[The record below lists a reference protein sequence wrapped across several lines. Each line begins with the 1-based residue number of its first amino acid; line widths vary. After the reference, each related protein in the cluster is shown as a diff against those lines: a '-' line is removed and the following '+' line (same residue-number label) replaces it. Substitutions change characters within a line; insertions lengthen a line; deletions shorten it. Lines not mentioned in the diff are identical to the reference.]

1 MNKIYKEMYQNK
13 LFTLQEATKIIKD
26 NQVCRNNINRLVK
39 QKLIT
44 RLKAGIYYINPLDN
58 QGFYPDTIHIAS
70 KLRPDAVISANS
82 ALRVLNQTNR
92 QTSINEPT
100 IYLSAKH
107 SSRLRIDKHT
117 YKIIKGFNFG
127 IDKIEYQTP
136 YGKFEIKVT
145 DLERTIIDCLRTRS
159 LKGEELLNILKAK
172 QSDAK
177 QLEGKQ
183 TETKLSDS
191 KQQEIKP
198 VEINFRKITTYLE
211 KYNMP
216 ILYSKVGLM
225 LELCKT
231 ELKIDSSDI
240 DKLRKKLSKK
250 IFYFKER
257 GIKLIRPRY
266 HYYKEW
272 NIMLPEH
279 LFEMAKSM
287 RPQVAPVQT
296 IVGK

>member
-26 NQVCRNNINRLVK
+26 NQICRNNINRLIK
-39 QKLIT
+39 EKLIT

-58 QGFYPDTIHIAS
+58 QGFYPDIIHIAS
-70 KLRPDAVISANS
+70 KLRLDAVISANS
-82 ALRVLNQTNR
+82 ALKVLNLTNK
-92 QTSINEPT
+92 QASTESVV
-100 IYLSAKH
+100 YLSAKH
-107 SSRLRIDKHT
+107 SSKLRIDKHT

-127 IDKIEYQTP
+127 IDKMEYHTP

-159 LKGEELLNILKAK
+159 LKGEELLTILKSK
-172 QSDAK
+172 QPDAK
-177 QLEGKQ
+177 QLEGKSL
-183 TETKLSDS
+183 EI
-191 KQQEIKP
+191 KQSEVKP
-198 VEINFRKITTYLE
+198 VEISFRKIITYLE

-216 ILYSKVGLM
+216 ILYSKVGLI

-231 ELKIDSSDI
+231 ELKIDESDI
-240 DKLRKKLSKK
+240 DKLKKKLSKK
-250 IFYFKER
+250 TFYFKER

-279 LFEMAKSM
+279 LFEMTKTM
-287 RPQVAPVQT
+287 KPQVAPV

>member
-1 MNKIYKEMYQNK
+1 MNKIYKETYQNK
-13 LFTLQEATKIIKD
+13 LFTLSEATKIIKN
-26 NQVCRNNINRLVK
+26 NQVCRNNINRLIK
-39 QKLIT
+39 DKLIT

-82 ALRVLNQTNR
+82 ALRVLKL
-92 QTSINEPT
+92 TSTNEPI

-107 SSRLRIDKHT
+107 SSKLRINKYT

-127 IDKIEYQTP
+127 IDKAEYQTP

-159 LKGEELLNILKAK
+159 IKGEELIQILKAK
-172 QSDAK
+172 QLEAK
-177 QLEGKQ
+177 QL
-183 TETKLSDS
+183 
-191 KQQEIKP
+191 
-198 VEINFRKITTYLE
+198 EINFRKMITYLE

-216 ILYSKVGLM
+216 ILYSKVGLI

-231 ELKIDSSDI
+231 ELKLDASDI

-266 HYYKEW
+266 YYYKEW
-272 NIMLPEH
+272 NIMLPEQ
-279 LFEMAKSM
+279 LFEIAKTM
-287 RPQVAPVQT
+287 RPITKT
-296 IVGK
+296 ISK

>member
-1 MNKIYKEMYQNK
+1 MNKIFKEMYQNK
-13 LFTLQEATKIIKD
+13 VFTLSEANKIIKN
-26 NQVCRNNINRLVK
+26 NQVCRNNINRLIK

-58 QGFYPDTIHIAS
+58 QGFYPDTIHIAT
-70 KLRPDAVISANS
+70 KLRSDAVISANS
-82 ALRVLNQTNR
+82 ALRALNLTNK
-92 QTSINEPT
+92 QININDPI

-107 SSRLRIDKHT
+107 SSKLRINKYT

-127 IDKIEYQTP
+127 IDKTDYQTP

-145 DLERTIIDCLRTRS
+145 DIERTIIDCLRTRS
-159 LKGEELLNILKAK
+159 IKGEDLINIIK
-172 QSDAK
+172 
-177 QLEGKQ
+177 
-183 TETKLSDS
+183 TKRPDT
-191 KQQEIKP
+191 KP
-198 VEINFRKITTYLE
+198 IEINFRKIQTYLE

-216 ILYSKVGLM
+216 ILYSKVGLI

-231 ELKIDSSDI
+231 ELKIEESDI
-240 DKLRKKLSKK
+240 DKLRKKLTKK

-266 HYYKEW
+266 QYYKEW

-279 LFEMAKSM
+279 LFEMAIMMK
-287 RPQVAPVQT
+287 PQITPA
-296 IVGK
+296 IVTK